1 MSMGVK
7 EQIGEAKDKLVAV
20 GAKALLNHKIA
31 KFGHCTSLQVDSGS
45 KTIRATLSL
54 LEENQPLQVDVEG
67 YVLYERNGKGYM
79 RVESLNLSKAWIKEL
94 AKALLVGVEVR
105 LPRAVFDFLRHLL

>member
-1 MSMGVK
+1 MGMGVK
-7 EQIGEAKDKLVAV
+7 GHIGEAKDKLVAV

-31 KFGHCTSLQVDSGS
+31 KFGYCTSLQVGSGS

-67 YVLYERNGKGYM
+67 YVLYERNGKGYL
-79 RVESLNLSKAWIKEL
+79 RVESLSISRAWLNEL
-94 AKALLVGVEVR
+94 AKALLMGVEVR